1 MHVSE
6 LPSSLNEYKPIISA
20 IYEQLST
27 YIHYYKE
34 DQFDSNGNLIPKPDT
49 ISTFIHNYNT
59 YRETYTV
66 NINQIRSDYNDI
78 KDDYINAE
86 RAHSN
91 YALSTYFYHNENDK
105 SYDYIRRSDNTG
117 LSTGLQYKKNI
128 VFMTQFYRKRDKGDN
143 SYNILTTYIG
153 TSNISAFF
161 TNYIY
166 DENNEYDP
174 MYYETL
180 TSNVYPVSTGINT
193 DIYRRY
199 GIGKYSEN
207 FYNQNALT
215 SYIVSLPKH
224 TYMIST
230 TGQVYTPAQPTDIQS
245 TYYEMALEGVYNPLL
260 TNAPED
266 DTLSGRM
273 HLLMNNT
280 NRKINDIFLTNLS
293 SIYYRRAKKKLNN
306 STTFNNFNEFKTACV
321 NYNTFLMNY
330 YNDNWMPVSE
340 YLNQKPQQQ
349 SYDLIP
355 NEDTKW
361 RKEILTAYI
370 DYINNKYPPVLD
382 GSLYKITKTGKYG
395 RLHQIVDNDQLF
407 YETFLSDE

>member
-6 LPSSLNEYKPIISA
+6 LPLSLNEYIPIISA

-27 YIHYYKE
+27 CIHYYKD
-34 DQFDSNGNLIPKPDT
+34 DQFDLSGNLIPKPDT

-59 YRETYTV
+59 YRETYTD

-91 YALSTYFYHNENDK
+91 YALSTYFYHNDNDK
-105 SYDYIRRSDNTG
+105 SYDYIRKSDNTG
-117 LSTGLQYKKNI
+117 SVKDLQYKKNI
-128 VFMTQFYRKRDKGDN
+128 VFMTQFYRKRDTN
-143 SYNILTTYIG
+143 LSSTVTAYIG
-153 TSNISAFF
+153 TTNISAFF

-174 MYYETL
+174 MFYETL

-193 DIYRRY
+193 DKFERY
-199 GIGKYSEN
+199 GTGKYSGN
-207 FYNQNALT
+207 FYNQNVLT

-230 TGQVYTPAQPTDIQS
+230 TGQVYTPAQPTNIQL
-245 TYYEMALEGVYNPLL
+245 TYDEMVLDGVYNPLL
-260 TNAPED
+260 TNAPTD
-266 DTLSGRM
+266 NTLSGRM
-273 HLLMNNT
+273 HSLMNNT
-280 NRKINDIFLTNLS
+280 NRKINDILLTNLS
-293 SIYYRRAKKKLNN
+293 SVYYRRAKKKLNN
-306 STTFNNFNEFKTACV
+306 STTFANFKTACV
-321 NYNTFLMNY
+321 EYNQFLTGY
-330 YNDNWMPVSE
+330 YNDNWMSLSE

>member
-6 LPSSLNEYKPIISA
+6 LPLSLNEYKPIISA

-49 ISTFIHNYNT
+49 ISTFIYNYNT
-59 YRETYTV
+59 YRETYTD
-66 NINQIRSDYNDI
+66 NINAIRTDYNNI
-78 KDDYINAE
+78 KDDYIKAE
-86 RAHSN
+86 RAHTN
-91 YALSTYFYHNENDK
+91 YALSTYFYHNENNK
-105 SYDYIRRSDNTG
+105 SYDYIRKSDNTG
-117 LSTGLQYKKNI
+117 SVKDLQYKKNI
-128 VFMTQFYRKRDKGDN
+128 VFMTQFYRKRYKDTN
-143 SYNILTTYIG
+143 SYNIVTTYIG
-153 TSNISAFF
+153 TTNISAFF

-180 TSNVYPVSTGINT
+180 TSNVYPVSTGIN
-193 DIYRRY
+193 DNRKY
-199 GIGKYSEN
+199 GIGKYSGN
-207 FYNQNALT
+207 FYNQNVLT

-230 TGQVYTPAQPTDIQS
+230 TGQVYTPVQPTNIQL
-245 TYYEMALEGVYNPLL
+245 TYDEMALDGVYNPLS
-260 TNAPED
+260 TNAPID
-266 DTLSGRM
+266 NTLSGRM
-273 HLLMNNT
+273 HSLMNNT
-280 NRKINDIFLTNLS
+280 NRKINDILLTNLS
-293 SIYYRRAKKKLNN
+293 SIYYRKAKKRLNN
-306 STTFNNFNEFKTACV
+306 STAFANFKTACV

-370 DYINNKYPPVLD
+370 DYVNNKYPPALD
-382 GSLYKITKTGKYG
+382 GSLYKVTKIGKYG
-395 RLHQIVDNDQLF
+395 RLHQIVNNDQLF

>member
-27 YIHYYKE
+27 YIHYKAPDE
-34 DQFDSNGNLIPKPDT
+34 FDLSGNLIPKPDT

-91 YALSTYFYHNENDK
+91 YALSTYFYHNENNK
-105 SYDYIRRSDNTG
+105 SYDYIRKSDNTG
-117 LSTGLQYKKNI
+117 SVKDLQYKKNI
-128 VFMTQFYRKRDKGDN
+128 VFMAQYYRKRDTN
-143 SYNILTTYIG
+143 LYNTVTTYIN
-153 TSNISAFF
+153 TTDISAFF

-174 MYYETL
+174 MFYETL
-180 TSNVYPVSTGINT
+180 TSNVYPVSTGINADT
-193 DIYRRY
+193 YKRY
-199 GIGKYSEN
+199 GTGKYSGN
-207 FYNQNALT
+207 FYNQNVLT

-230 TGQVYTPAQPTDIQS
+230 TGQVYTPAQPTNIQL
-245 TYYEMALEGVYNPLL
+245 TYNEMVLDGVYNPLS
-260 TNAPED
+260 TNAPTD
-266 DTLSGRM
+266 NTLSGRM
-273 HLLMNNT
+273 HSLMNNT

-293 SIYYRRAKKKLNN
+293 SVYYRRAKKKLNN
-306 STTFNNFNEFKTACV
+306 STAFANFKTACV

-349 SYDLIP
+349 SYVLIP